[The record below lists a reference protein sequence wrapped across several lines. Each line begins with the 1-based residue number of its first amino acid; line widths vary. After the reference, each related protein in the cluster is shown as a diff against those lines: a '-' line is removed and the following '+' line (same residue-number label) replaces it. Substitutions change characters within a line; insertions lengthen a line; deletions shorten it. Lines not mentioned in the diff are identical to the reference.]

1 MSDATA
7 SITEMPARERPLS
20 EEYRIVA
27 RKWVDADGA
36 ASLREEL
43 KTTTL
48 EQMKSD
54 LIKSQGE
61 MADNK
66 AERLVKSGPD
76 WEEYIRQMVEARTAA
91 NRLKCQMEYVRIK
104 FSEWQAMDA
113 TARAE
118 MRLSR

>member
-61 MADNK
+61 MAGSQQRCD
-66 AERLVKSGPD
+66 ERLPSGGN
-76 WEEYIRQMVEARTAA
+76 ETASP
-91 NRLKCQMEYVRIK
+91 
-104 FSEWQAMDA
+104 SEHGL
-113 TARAE
+113 
-118 MRLSR
+118 LS